1 MKIHPI
7 AEIFPRIFGADF
19 VALKEDIRKNGLL
32 EAIWTY
38 QGEIIEGRNRYY
50 ACSETGVEPQFR
62 EYTGDDPL
70 GFTISLNLT
79 RRHLTDGQRQ
89 MVGAAI
95 AKIEQEQKQVE
106 TTIGAA
112 QEKVSNLLNTSVRGI
127 QRAKG
132 ILHEGTPE
140 LIEAVKS
147 GKVSVS
153 AASVVATLPKE
164 EQQQIVAAG
173 EVAKAAKKVRAE
185 KSRKIKAIEI
195 APVFTGDEKFGELSD
210 LMVELNASKKEV
222 DELHLLV
229 SGLTEANMVTEI
241 ELLVHKIGQ
250 LSSKLGMQFSQLSEF
265 ASQSLS
271 DTNLLGQIRNK
282 LGVNTNNDILDAMN

>member
-50 ACSETGVEPQFR
+50 ACGETGVEPQFR

-95 AKIEQEQKQVE
+95 AKIEQEQKQDE
-106 TTIGAA
+106 TTIGAS
-112 QEKVSNLLNTSVRGI
+112 QEKVSNLLNTSVHGI

-173 EVAKAAKKVRAE
+173 EVAKAAKKVRGE

-195 APVFTGDEKFGELSD
+195 TPGFAGDEKFVELSD
-210 LMVELNASKKEV
+210 VLIELASSRKEI
-222 DELHLLV
+222 DAIHLLV
-229 SGLTEANMVTEI
+229 TGLTETNLVTEI
-241 ELLVHKIGQ
+241 EPLQNKVA
-250 LSSKLGMQFSQLSEF
+250 QFSAKLDMQIAQLNVVVKHTLLN
-265 ASQSLS
+265 A
-271 DTNLLGQIRNK
+271 NLLGQIRNK
-282 LGVNTNNDILDAMN
+282 LGVNTNNEILDAIK

>member
-112 QEKVSNLLNTSVRGI
+112 QEKVSSLLNTSVRGI

-210 LMVELNASKKEV
+210 LLVELNASKKEV

-229 SGLTEANMVTEI
+229 TGLTETNMVTEI
-241 ELLVHKIGQ
+241 ELLQHKTGQ
-250 LSSKLGMQFSQLSEF
+250 LSSKLGMQVSQLSEF
-265 ASQSLS
+265 ARQSLS
-271 DTNLLGQIRNK
+271 DANLLGKIRTK
-282 LGVNTNNDILDAMN
+282 LGVNTNNDIVDAMN